1 MYSLFLFSIGFIM
14 KKILLFIS
22 SLLCISHSYAQK
34 KNNLAPLWKQ
44 IDSLA
49 DSQFWKE
56 IPPILA
62 KVEAEAVKRDWYDEQ
77 VKAFLYR
84 QKINIQTSDDSDIKL
99 KIIQDFDIKIKQL
112 QNKTAKAILTIQ
124 QARNYNDYFISN
136 YYSINQRTEVQNNE
150 NKDFTFWTNK
160 QFEDKIKSLYKN
172 ALIEKDMLLHEPK
185 EKWSKLIESPHHS
198 YLPTLYDIAVYDY
211 IDLLQQN
218 QPYQISLAR
227 NQKDSNTKIV
237 DSLYQDLIKVHEGK
251 NTDAYLFN
259 KYQLLRRQ
267 TVQDSSRIQVLES
280 WIEKYKHTA
289 LKEIMIVDYITIYK
303 NKASIVAINQ
313 QEQINILLKKIE
325 TYLPF
330 ADSVNT
336 KNYLTSIRQNTL
348 KPFISLESK
357 ESNIANKEALMK
369 VTHQN
374 TGKIFYKIIRSK
386 NILDHFQSEIRGSN
400 DSTILDNMRT
410 FTKNNVVIK
419 EGVFELKD
427 FKDHVHHETTL
438 IIPALEA
445 GSYTIIY
452 ASTPLE
458 NDYSAKEC
466 YGYLKLNYSKY
477 AMLQEDQIVLIVDR
491 EAGEKLA
498 NASLKFYNLLQDKFE
513 IQATE
518 KTDKDGIFNNKNQ
531 NRNLFLRINDEP
543 LFIPFNSYYYP
554 KNDNKEE
561 TRYDAK
567 VFTDRSIYRP
577 GQIVYFKT
585 IVYKNYEKTKYATIP
600 DKRIVVGL
608 YDTNNQRVDEKTL
621 VTNDFGSIAGSFILN
636 TGNVTGQYYIQVT
649 GDGVNQNYGFS
660 VEEYKRP
667 KFEVTFNEFKDKKS
681 LGDSISIT
689 GKAVSFN
696 GVPVSNATVAY
707 SINKIENRIR
717 PYGVY
722 DRIIDRTISEII
734 KVDTIRTDHEGN
746 FKINFKSEM
755 PQDFDSKWRFTQS
768 FNIDA
773 SVMDANGE
781 TNESTT
787 RLTIGNIPFT
797 LLIDAPDQS
806 NAGDVDS
813 VTISALNLSGQKVPA
828 TGKFLLKKR
837 IENPRLIVSPSFYLA
852 HDFSY
857 YNSIP
862 KEEFLA
868 KFPYEPY
875 GNEYMK
881 EEAYTVVYETDFDLS
896 QSNKI
901 KLSNSTNF
909 AGKYK
914 LEAISI
920 VAEDTIRSERF
931 IEIINNK
938 IQSDEKSP
946 LTVTADKTNYQGAD
960 IAKISLKTDFDVLH
974 LNMTSSEDE
983 KIEFKVIS
991 KTKTT
996 IQIEIPKTT
1005 KSSMVLNF
1013 SGLKNGQLFTK
1024 ALVLPIQQY
1033 APSLTIE
1040 TKTFRNKLYP
1050 GQKETWE
1057 LVIKGQK
1064 GEQLASELLVNMY
1077 DASLDKLKNVTS
1089 NDFSFSL
1096 NPYSYPSYRGWSYT
1110 NNLSRGNV
1118 IRSFQDLNFNTA
1130 LDYDRF
1136 KNFGFNI
1143 NNSDFGLTKRLS
1155 SGSIRIRGVGSNK
1168 TAGAVPEAQML
1179 GDVSIS
1185 QQSAKSSDAASPLL
1199 EELSTVAGQQEIER
1213 DTDNNSI
1220 QIRKNLQETVF
1231 FLPQLRTDKD
1241 GHAVF
1246 SFDSP
1251 ESLTRWKFMAI
1262 AHSKELAIGNY
1273 TNFVET
1279 QKDLMIVPNMPRFF
1293 READQ
1298 ITIKAKVNNLSAND
1312 LKTSISLEMFDAIT
1326 MNPLSIN
1333 IPIKQITV
1341 VSKGSENTSW
1351 NITIPKNV
1359 EAITYRIVAKAGNFS
1374 DGEESTIP
1382 VLKNSMLVT
1391 ETLPIAVREGQSKS
1405 FEMKSL
1411 QQTSATAEPYRYTL
1425 ELTSNPIYHA
1435 LFALP
1440 YVNEYPYESSESI
1453 FSKFYLNS
1461 FSAHLVNKHPKIKLV
1476 FDRWKDQQQLH
1487 SKLRINEELK
1497 AILIQETPW
1506 LQDAINEEGTMKN
1519 IALLFDQNTL
1529 KNTLT
1534 TDITKLAALQSSRGG
1549 FSWYP
1554 GGNESFHISTY
1565 ILTGINKLNAK
1576 GIIAEFDLT
1585 NTVKPIMTKGLA
1597 FLDNEI
1603 LHNWSRFQQDNK
1615 MKPSVDQ
1622 GIEYLLVRSSYSPI
1636 EKNSLLGPAIAYFLK
1651 EIDKNKL
1658 TYSIATQAKVALIL
1672 NRYNLKESAA
1682 LVIKQLQQKSVESI
1696 EKGMYWNQNQAG
1708 WSWYEAPIETQAQ
1721 LIQAFDEVNQDKK
1734 AIENMKIWLI
1744 KNKQVRHWNSTKATV
1759 AAVDALINYGENWLD
1774 APEDMTIKIAGKP
1787 LDETQISKQ
1796 IGSGY
1801 IKESWMKK
1809 EIEPALGKVE
1819 ISKVSPGLA
1828 LGGLYYQYFEQL
1840 DQIQSASSTI
1850 SLQKDLYLKKVVQLK
1865 EVLVPITAATPIQLG
1880 DIVKVRI
1887 SIKSDR
1893 NLSFIH
1899 LKDMRASGF
1908 EPTNVTSTYKYK
1920 QGFGYYESTKD
1931 AATNFFIDYLPQG
1944 SYVFEYELRANN
1956 AGVFSNGIT
1965 TIQNLYAP
1973 EMSSHSTGIQVKI
1986 TDK

>member
-22 SLLCISHSYAQK
+22 SLLCLSHSYAQK
-34 KNNLAPLWKQ
+34 KNNLTSLWKQ

-62 KVEAEAVKRDWYDEQ
+62 KVESEAAKRNWYDEQ

-99 KIIQDFDIKIKQL
+99 KVIQEFDIKIKQF

-124 QARNYNDYFISN
+124 QARNYNDYFINN
-136 YYSINQRTEVQNNE
+136 YYSINQRTEVQGDGKE
-150 NKDFTFWTNK
+150 DFTFWTSK

-172 ALIEKDMLLHEPK
+172 ALTEKDMLLHEPK
-185 EKWSKLIESPHHS
+185 EKWIKLIESPHHS

-218 QPYQISLAR
+218 QPYQFSTVKNR
-227 NQKDSNTKIV
+227 KDSSPKII
-237 DSLYQDLIKVHEGK
+237 DSLYQDLIKIHEGK
-251 NTDAYLFN
+251 NIDAYLFN
-259 KYQLLRRQ
+259 QYQLLRRQ
-267 TVQDSSRIQVLES
+267 DDKDSSRIQVLEN
-280 WIEKYKHTA
+280 WIAKYKHTP

-303 NKASIVAINQ
+303 NKANIVAVNQ
-313 QEQINILLKKIE
+313 QEQINILFKKIE
-325 TYLPF
+325 TYLPL
-330 ADSVNT
+330 ADSINT
-336 KNYLTSIRQNTL
+336 KTYLTTVHENVL
-348 KPFISLESK
+348 KPDILLESK
-357 ESNIANKEALMK
+357 ESNSANKEALMK
-369 VTHQN
+369 VTHRN
-374 TGKIFYKIIRSK
+374 ANKIFYKIIRPT
-386 NILDHFQSEIRGSN
+386 NILDHFQSEINSSN
-400 DSTILDNMRT
+400 DSTLWRNIQT
-410 FTKNNVVIK
+410 FTKNNIVVK
-419 EGVFELKD
+419 EGFFDLKD
-427 FKDHVHHETTL
+427 FNDHVSHETTL
-438 IIPALEA
+438 LIPALEG
-445 GSYTIIY
+445 GSYTIVY
-452 ASTPLE
+452 ASSPFE
-458 NDYSAKEC
+458 SDYNEKNC
-466 YGYLKLNYSKY
+466 YGYLKLNFSKY
-477 AMLQEDQIVLIVDR
+477 AILQDDQVVLVVNR
-491 EAGEKLA
+491 ETGAQQPS
-498 NASLKFYNLLQDKFE
+498 ASLKFYNLRQDKFDL
-513 IQATE
+513 QSTE
-518 KTDKDGIFNNKNQ
+518 VTDNNGVFNNKNQ
-531 NRNLFLRINDEP
+531 NRNLFLGINDEP
-543 LFIPFNSYYYP
+543 VFIPFNSYYYP
-554 KNDNKEE
+554 KVDNREE
-561 TRYDAK
+561 THYDAK

-577 GQIVYFKT
+577 GQIVYFKS
-585 IVYKNYEKTKYATIP
+585 IVYKNYEKIKYATMS

-608 YDTNNQRVDEKTL
+608 YDTNNQRVDEKIL

-636 TGNVTGQYYIQVT
+636 TGNITGQYYIQIT
-649 GDGVNQNYGFS
+649 GDGINQNYSFS

-667 KFEVTFNEFKDKKS
+667 KFEVTFDEFKDKKS

-689 GKAVSFN
+689 GKATSFN
-696 GVPVSNATVAY
+696 GVPIANATVAY
-707 SINKIENRIR
+707 SITKVENRMR
-717 PYGVY
+717 PYDVY
-722 DRIIDRTISEII
+722 DRIIDRTLTEII
-734 KVDTIRTDHEGN
+734 AVDTIKTDSTGN
-746 FKINFKSEM
+746 FMISFKSEI
-755 PQDFDSKWRFTQS
+755 PQDFDSKWKFTQS

-773 SVMDANGE
+773 SVMDETGE
-781 TNESTT
+781 TNESTA

-797 LLIDAPDQS
+797 LQLEAPEQM
-806 NAGDVDS
+806 NATDLDS
-813 VTISALNLSGQKVPA
+813 ITITAQNLSGQRVPA
-828 TGKFLLKKR
+828 KGRFILKKR
-837 IENPRLIVSPSFYLA
+837 IENQRLIVSPSFYIT

-862 KEEFLA
+862 KDEFLQ

-875 GNEYMK
+875 GIEYKK
-881 EEAYTVVYETDFDLS
+881 EEDYTVVYETDFDLS

-901 KLSNSTNF
+901 KLPNSNRF
-909 AGKYK
+909 VGKYK

-920 VAEDTIRSERF
+920 VSEDTIRSERV
-931 IEIINNK
+931 IEINNNQL
-938 IQSDEKSP
+938 QSDEKSP
-946 LTVTADKTNYQGAD
+946 LTVIADKANYQVAD
-960 IAKISLKTDFDVLH
+960 IAKISLKTDFDSFY

-983 KIEFKVIS
+983 KIDFKIIS

-996 IQIEIPKTT
+996 IQLEIPKTT
-1005 KSSMVLNF
+1005 KNSWVLNF
-1013 SGLKNGQLFTK
+1013 TGIKNGEVFTK
-1024 ALVLPIQQY
+1024 ALVLPIQLY
-1033 APSLTIE
+1033 TPSLTIE

-1057 LVIKGQK
+1057 LVIKGKK
-1064 GEQLASELLVNMY
+1064 GEQIASELLVNMY

-1089 NDFSFSL
+1089 NDFSFPL
-1096 NPYSYPSYRGWSYT
+1096 TPYSSPSYRGWYYI
-1110 NNLSRGNV
+1110 NNLSRSIV
-1118 IRSFQDLNFNTA
+1118 IQKLTELNFSTA
-1130 LDYDRF
+1130 LEYDRF

-1143 NNSDFGLTKRLS
+1143 NNYDFARTRRMS
-1155 SGSIRIRGVGSNK
+1155 STRIKGAVANK
-1168 TAGAVPEAQML
+1168 TAGAVSEDLMPAY
-1179 GDVSIS
+1179 
-1185 QQSAKSSDAASPLL
+1185 AASPAL
-1199 EELSTVAGQQEIER
+1199 EEVVVASSKSEVDKSKDE
-1213 DTDNNSI
+1213 NPI

-1262 AHSKELAIGNY
+1262 AHSKELAIGMY

-1293 READQ
+1293 REGDQ
-1298 ITIKAKVNNLSAND
+1298 ITIKTKVNNLSSND
-1312 LKTSISLEMFDAIT
+1312 LKTAVTLEMFDAIT
-1326 MNPLSIN
+1326 MSPLTIN
-1333 IPIKQITV
+1333 IPIKQITIIA
-1341 VSKGSENTSW
+1341 KGNENTSW
-1351 NITIPKNV
+1351 EITIPKNV
-1359 EAITYRIVAKAGNFS
+1359 EAITYRIVAKGGNFS

-1405 FEMKSL
+1405 FEMKNL
-1411 QQTSATAEPYRYTL
+1411 QHSSSTAEPYRYTL

-1461 FSAHLVNKHPKIKLV
+1461 FSAHLVNQHPKIKLV
-1476 FDRWKDQQQLH
+1476 FEQWKAKQQLH

-1506 LQDAINEEGTMKN
+1506 LKDAINEEETMKN

-1529 KNTLT
+1529 KNTLK
-1534 TDITKLAALQSSRGG
+1534 TDITKLAALQSSNGG

-1554 GGNESFHISTY
+1554 GGNQSFHISTY
-1565 ILTGINKLNAK
+1565 ILSGLNKLNAK
-1576 GIIAEFDLT
+1576 GIIAESDLT
-1585 NTVKPIMTKGLA
+1585 NTVKPIITKGLA

-1603 LHNWSRFQQDNK
+1603 LHNWSRYQQDNK
-1615 MKPSVDQ
+1615 MKPSIDQ
-1622 GIEYLLVRSSYSPI
+1622 GIEYLLVRSSYSSV
-1636 EKNSLLGPAIAYFLK
+1636 EKNPQIEPAIAYFLT

-1658 TYSIATQAKVALIL
+1658 TYSITTQSKVALIL
-1672 NRYNLKESAA
+1672 NRYNLKKSAT
-1682 LVIKQLQQKSVESI
+1682 LVIKQLQQKSIESI
-1696 EKGMYWNQNQAG
+1696 EKGMYWNQNQPG
-1708 WSWYEAPIETQAQ
+1708 WSWYETPIETQAQ
-1721 LIQAFDEVNQDKK
+1721 LIQAFDEVSQDKK

-1759 AAVDALINYGENWLD
+1759 AAVDALLNYGENWLD
-1774 APEDMTIKIAGKP
+1774 APEGVTIKVAGKS

-1801 IKESWMKK
+1801 MKESWLKK
-1809 EIEPALGKVE
+1809 EIKPALGKVE
-1819 ISKVSPGLA
+1819 ISKVSPGIA

-1840 DQIQSASSTI
+1840 DHIQSASSTI

-1865 EVLVPITAATPIQLG
+1865 EVLVPITALTPIQLG

-1908 EPTNVTSTYKYK
+1908 EPINVISTYKYK

-1986 TDK
+1986 IDK

>member
-1 MYSLFLFSIGFIM
+1 M

-22 SLLCISHSYAQK
+22 SLLCLSHSYAQK
-34 KNNLAPLWKQ
+34 KNNLAPLWMQ

-49 DSQFWKE
+49 DNQFWKE
-56 IPPILA
+56 ISPILA
-62 KVEAEAVKRDWYDEQ
+62 KVEAEAVKRNWYDEQ

-84 QKINIQTSDDSDIKL
+84 QKINLQTSDDSDIKL
-99 KIIQDFDIKIKQL
+99 KVIQEFDIKIKQL
-112 QNKTAKAILTIQ
+112 ENKTAKAILTIQ

-136 YYSINQRTEVQNNE
+136 YYSINQRTEVQNDVN
-150 NKDFTFWTNK
+150 NDFTFWTSK
-160 QFEDKIKSLYKN
+160 QFEDKIKSLYQN

-185 EKWSKLIESPHHS
+185 EKWSKLIESPQQS

-218 QPYQISLAR
+218 QPYQISSAR

-237 DSLYQDLIKVHEGK
+237 DSLYHDLIKIHEGK
-251 NTDAYLFN
+251 NIDAYLFN
-259 KYQLLRRQ
+259 QYQLLRSKNNP
-267 TVQDSSRIQVLES
+267 DSSRLQILEN
-280 WIEKYKHTA
+280 WIAKYKQSP
-289 LKEIMIVDYITIYK
+289 LKEIMIVDYINIYK
-303 NKASIVAINQ
+303 NKANIVAVNQ
-313 QEQINILLKKIE
+313 QEQINILLRKIE
-325 TYLPF
+325 TYLPL
-330 ADSVNT
+330 ADSAHT
-336 KNYLTSIRQNTL
+336 KTYLSTVRQNIL
-348 KPFISLESK
+348 KPEILLESK
-357 ESNIANKEALMK
+357 EFNSANKEALMK
-369 VTHQN
+369 VTHRN
-374 TGKIFYKIIRSK
+374 VSKIFYKIIRPR
-386 NILDHFQSEIRGSN
+386 NILDRFQSEINNTN
-400 DSTILDNMRT
+400 DSTLWNNIHT
-410 FTKNNVVIK
+410 FTKKNNVVK
-419 EGVFELKD
+419 EGFFDLKD
-427 FKDHVHHETTL
+427 FKDQVSHETTL
-438 IIPALEA
+438 LIPALDA
-445 GSYTIIY
+445 GSYTIVY
-452 ASTPLE
+452 ASSPFE
-458 NDYSAKEC
+458 NEYNEKNC
-466 YGYLKLNYSKY
+466 YGYLKSNFSKY
-477 AMLQEDQIVLIVDR
+477 AMLQDDQVVLIVNR
-491 EAGEKLA
+491 ETGAQQS
-498 NASLKFYNLLQDKFE
+498 NVSLKFYNLRQDKFE
-513 IQATE
+513 LQSTE
-518 KTDKDGIFNNKNQ
+518 ATDKNGVFNNKNQ

-543 LFIPFNSYYYP
+543 VFIPFNSYYYP
-554 KNDNKEE
+554 QVDHKED
-561 TRYDAK
+561 THNDAK
-567 VFTDRSIYRP
+567 IFTDRSIYRP
-577 GQIVYFKT
+577 GQIVYFKA
-585 IVYKNYEKTKYATIP
+585 IVYKNYEKIKYATMA

-636 TGNVTGQYYIQVT
+636 TGNVTGQYYIQIT
-649 GDGVNQNYGFS
+649 GDGINQNYSFS

-667 KFEVTFNEFKDKKS
+667 KFEVTFDEFKDKKS

-689 GKAVSFN
+689 GKAISFS
-696 GVPVSNATVAY
+696 GVPIANATVAY
-707 SINKIENRIR
+707 SVNKVENRIR
-717 PYGVY
+717 PFDVY
-722 DRIIDRTISEII
+722 DRIIDRTVSETI
-734 KVDTIRTDHEGN
+734 KIDTIRTDNEGN
-746 FKINFKSEM
+746 FIISFKSEI
-755 PQDFDSKWRFTQS
+755 PKDFNSKWRVTQS

-773 SVMDANGE
+773 SVMDATGE

-797 LLIDAPDQS
+797 LQIDAPELIDANDL
-806 NAGDVDS
+806 DS
-813 VTISALNLSGQKVPA
+813 ITISAQNLSGQKVPA
-828 TGKFLLKKR
+828 KGKFILKKR
-837 IENPRLIVSPSFYLA
+837 IENQRLIVSPSFYIA

-862 KEEFLA
+862 KDEFLQ

-875 GNEYMK
+875 GIEYKK
-881 EEAYTVVYETDFDLS
+881 EEDFTVVYEADFDLS

-901 KLSNSTNF
+901 KLPNSSSF

-920 VAEDTIRSERF
+920 VAEDTIRSERM
-931 IEIINNK
+931 IEINNSRL
-938 IQSDEKSP
+938 QSDEKSP
-946 LTVTADKTNYQGAD
+946 LTVTADKANYQLAD
-960 IAKISLKTDFDVLH
+960 QAKISLETDFDSLY

-983 KIEFKVIS
+983 KIDFKVVS

-996 IQIEIPKTT
+996 IQVEIPKTI
-1005 KSSMVLNF
+1005 KNSLVLNF
-1013 SGLKNGQLFTK
+1013 TGVKNGQLFTK
-1024 ALVLPIQQY
+1024 TLVLPIQQY
-1033 APSLTIE
+1033 SPSLTIE

-1057 LVIKGQK
+1057 LVIKGKK
-1064 GEQLASELLVNMY
+1064 GEQIASELLVNMY

-1089 NDFSFSL
+1089 NDFSFPL
-1096 NPYSYPSYRGWSYT
+1096 NPYSYPSYRAWYYT
-1110 NNLSRGNV
+1110 NNLSRSTFIQNF
-1118 IRSFQDLNFNTA
+1118 SELNFNTA

-1143 NNSDFGLTKRLS
+1143 NNYDFGRTRRMS
-1155 SGSIRIRGVGSNK
+1155 PTGSLRIRGAVAK
-1168 TAGAVPEAQML
+1168 QAAGAAQEDLML
-1179 GDVSIS
+1179 
-1185 QQSAKSSDAASPLL
+1185 ADAASPVM
-1199 EELSTVAGQQEIER
+1199 EEVVVVSSQAEIDKNKGE
-1213 DTDNNSI
+1213 NPI
-1220 QIRKNLQETVF
+1220 QIRKNLQETAF

-1262 AHSKELAIGNY
+1262 AHSKELAIGTY

-1312 LKTSISLEMFDAIT
+1312 LKTSVSLEMFDAIT
-1326 MNPLSIN
+1326 MAPLALN

-1341 VSKGSENTSW
+1341 IAKGSENTSW
-1351 NITIPKNV
+1351 EITIPKNI
-1359 EAITYRIVAKAGNFS
+1359 EAITYRIVAKGGNFS

-1411 QQTSATAEPYRYTL
+1411 QQGSSTSEPYRYTV

-1461 FSAHLVNKHPKIKLV
+1461 FSAHLVNQHPKIKPV
-1476 FDRWKDQQQLH
+1476 FEQWKGKQQLQ
-1487 SKLRINEELK
+1487 SNLRINEELK
-1497 AILIQETPW
+1497 AIMIQETPW
-1506 LQDAINEEGTMKN
+1506 LKDAIHEEETMKN
-1519 IALLFDQNTL
+1519 IAHLFDQNTL
-1529 KNTLT
+1529 KNTLK
-1534 TDITKLAALQSSRGG
+1534 TDVAKLAALQSSRGG

-1554 GGNESFHISTY
+1554 GGNENFQVSTY
-1565 ILTGINKLNAK
+1565 ILEGINKLNAK

-1585 NTVKPIMTKGLA
+1585 NMVKPIITKGFA

-1615 MKPSVDQ
+1615 MKPNIDQ
-1622 GIEYLLVRSSYSPI
+1622 GIEYLFVRSSYSP
-1636 EKNSLLGPAIAYFLK
+1636 EDKNTQLEPAIAYFLK

-1658 TYSIATQAKVALIL
+1658 TYSISMQAKVALIL

-1682 LVIKQLQQKSVESI
+1682 LVMKQLQQKSIESG
-1696 EKGMYWNQNQAG
+1696 EKGMYWNQNQPG

-1721 LIQAFDEVNQDKK
+1721 LIRAFDEVSQDKK

-1774 APEDMTIKIAGKP
+1774 APEGLTIKVAGKP

-1801 IKESWMKK
+1801 RKESWMKK
-1809 EIEPALGKVE
+1809 EIKPALGKVE
-1819 ISKVSPGLA
+1819 ISKASPGIA

-1840 DQIQSASSTI
+1840 DQIRSASSTI
-1850 SLQKDLYLKKVVQLK
+1850 SLQKELYLKKIEQLK

-1887 SIKSDR
+1887 LIKSDR
-1893 NLSFIH
+1893 NLSFVH

-1956 AGVFSNGIT
+1956 AGIFSNGIT

-1973 EMSSHSTGIQVKI
+1973 EMSSHSTGIQIKI
-1986 TDK
+1986 TDN